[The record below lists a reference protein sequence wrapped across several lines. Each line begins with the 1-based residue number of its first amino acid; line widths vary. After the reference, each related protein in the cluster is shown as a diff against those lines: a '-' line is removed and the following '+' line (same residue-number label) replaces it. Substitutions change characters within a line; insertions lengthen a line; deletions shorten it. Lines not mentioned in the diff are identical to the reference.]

1 MNVGFIGLGIMGGP
15 MATQLVKNGFNVFVY
30 DLLPDHVK
38 ELEAIGATGCKSY
51 KEMAE
56 NCSVVITMLPNWP
69 HVEAALLGEDGIAAH
84 IAKGSLIIDCSSVA
98 PDASR
103 RICGKLNEMG
113 LRMLDAPVSGGH
125 GGAVAGTLS
134 IMVGGSEEDYL
145 EAKPLFDAMGNGGLL
160 IGDIGAGNVCK
171 LANQIMVAA
180 NLAGGAEALT
190 LAKRAGV
197 DVNVVWD
204 AIKDGFAGNNSM
216 NARAVKML
224 TGDFTASF
232 AVDIHWKDLN
242 NVLDT
247 GFACGAPTPITLQV
261 QNMFNYLRAGGDGK
275 CDHSALYKYY
285 SEFSKSD
292 AE

>member
-15 MATQLVKNGFNVFVY
+15 MATQLVKHGFNVFVY
-30 DLLPDHVK
+30 DLLSANVK
-38 ELEAIGATGCKSY
+38 ELEAAGAKGCSSY
-51 KEMAE
+51 REMAE

-69 HVEAALLGEDGIAAH
+69 HVETAILGEEGIAAY

-134 IMVGGSEEDYL
+134 IMVGGAEADYL
-145 EAKPLFDAMGNGGLL
+145 EAKPLFEAMGNGGKL

-171 LANQIMVAA
+171 LANQIMVGA
-180 NLAGGAEALT
+180 NLAAGAEALT
-190 LAKRAGV
+190 LARMAGV
-197 DVNVVWD
+197 DVNKVWE
-204 AIKDGFAGNNSM
+204 AIKDGFAGSNAM
-216 NARAVKML
+216 TARAPKML
-224 TGDFTASF
+224 SGDFSPSF

-247 GFACGAPTPITLQV
+247 GFTSGAPTPITLQV

-285 SEFSKSD
+285 SEFAKTD
-292 AE
+292 IE